1 MTSVRAGLESRLAR
15 LRRMGL
21 RGVVHIHP
29 DTLLRIVRATL
40 AAAVAWEVAS
50 LMNSSRPVLASLG
63 AVLVV
68 QVTVRATLARTIQ
81 LTIGVSVG
89 LAIAV
94 LVGNAVGLHWWSIG
108 LVVLGGLMIGEL
120 LRLGAF

>member
-1 MTSVRAGLESRLAR
+1 
-15 LRRMGL
+15 
-21 RGVVHIHP
+21 
-29 DTLLRIVRATL
+29 
-40 AAAVAWEVAS
+40 
-50 LMNSSRPVLASLG
+50 VLASLG

-94 LVGNAVGLHWWSIG
+94 LVGNAVGLRWWSIG

-120 LRLGAF
+120 LRLGASSSQVAISALLAYSLSSAYGAVRAVDTVVGAVIGAAVNLLVPPPSQVK